1 MNLRK
6 PLLFV
11 GLGAVGIGLYAFY
24 RTQRKLIEDITFEVK
39 DIAIVDSSYQQIKLL
54 VTLDLINKS
63 EVGYTISG
71 YKLGINIDGHSV
83 SSVVQNKS
91 NQKVSGTKER
101 TEIKVVSTISPQQ
114 LLETDILPVLLG
126 NIGNA
131 DIKIKGLVGIKKL
144 GIHLMDYP
152 VDISLKVT
160 DFL

>member
-1 MNLRK
+1 
-6 PLLFV
+6 
-11 GLGAVGIGLYAFY
+11 
-24 RTQRKLIEDITFEVK
+24 
-39 DIAIVDSSYQQIKLL
+39 
-54 VTLDLINKS
+54 
-63 EVGYTISG
+63 
-71 YKLGINIDGHSV
+71 V